1 MATEIELKLTLAP
14 KDARTL
20 PGHPLLAAHPPKRQR
35 LLNTY
40 YDTPGLDLKA
50 MRVALRFR
58 KIGWQWLLTVK
69 SAEPSSAGLAMR
81 SEWECP
87 ATPGVFDFSHVDV
100 PALRARLEA
109 ATPAL
114 LPVFTTDFRRTA
126 WTIAYGT
133 STIEVALDRG
143 HIASQGRNAPL
154 CELELELISGEIGDL
169 FALTRELQSGF
180 HLHPSIASKA
190 ERGYALFADEA
201 PRPFKARPLPLAAEL
216 TPVEAFRRI
225 TLGCLEHLQRNE
237 AGITR
242 GKDPEFVHQARVAL
256 RRMRSAMKL
265 FAPVLPA
272 DFVQAYGQA
281 WRTLAATL
289 GTARNWDVF
298 VDETL
303 PPILAAFPAD
313 RPARRLLAEGRH
325 RARRAHEAVAAM
337 LVLPEYP
344 RLLVE
349 FTAALFALPD
359 NAEATLTEFACQ
371 RLNGHA
377 RKARQLATRHHN
389 LEPADRHRM
398 RIRFKK
404 LRYALEFFAAL
415 LPPRRLKPYL
425 AALTQLQDELGLI
438 NDHVTAESLIAEV
451 LDGVKPGPVQGW
463 IAGRHA
469 LLLAELPEALDTW
482 LAQAAPWKNR

>member
-1 MATEIELKLTLAP
+1 MATEIELKLALAP
-14 KDARTL
+14 KDARAL
-20 PGHPLLAAHPPKRQR
+20 PGHPLLACHKPKRQR

-40 YDTPGLDLKA
+40 YDTPDLALKA
-50 MRVALRFR
+50 GRIALRFR

-69 SAEPSSAGLAMR
+69 SAEPASGGLAMR
-81 SEWECP
+81 SEWECS
-87 ATPGVFDFSHVDV
+87 ATPGVFDFSHVDA
-100 PALRARLEA
+100 PDLRERLEA
-109 ATPAL
+109 ATESL

-126 WTIAYGT
+126 WTLAYGN

-143 HIASQGRNAPL
+143 HVASQGRRSPL
-154 CELELELISGEIGDL
+154 CELELELVAGEVPDL
-169 FALTRELQSGF
+169 FALTRELQDGF
-180 HLHPSIASKA
+180 HLHPSVASKA

-201 PRPFKARPLPLAAEL
+201 PKPFKARPLPISSEL

-237 AGITR
+237 AGVIG

-272 DFVQAYGQA
+272 DFVAAYGQA

-298 VDETL
+298 VEETL
-303 PPILAAFPAD
+303 PPILTAFPAD
-313 RPARRLLAEGRH
+313 RLARRLLGEGRH

-337 LVLPEYP
+337 LILPEYP

-349 FTAALFALPD
+349 FTAALFALPED
-359 NAEATLTEFACQ
+359 GEITLVEFARR
-371 RLNGHA
+371 RLAGHA
-377 RKARQLATRHHN
+377 RKARQLAARHHS
-389 LEPADRHRM
+389 LEPAERHQM

-404 LRYALEFFAAL
+404 LRYTLEFFAPL

-438 NDHVTAESLIAEV
+438 NDHVTAETLIAEV

-463 IAGRHA
+463 IAGRHQ
-469 LLLAELPEALDTW
+469 LLLAELPEALETW
-482 LAQAAPWKNR
+482 LAQAAPWKNL